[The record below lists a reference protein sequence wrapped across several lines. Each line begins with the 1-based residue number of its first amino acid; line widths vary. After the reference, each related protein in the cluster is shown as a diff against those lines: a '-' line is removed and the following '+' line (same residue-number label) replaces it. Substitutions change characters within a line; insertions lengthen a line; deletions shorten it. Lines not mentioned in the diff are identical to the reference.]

1 MALHG
6 FAERQ
11 DGGAGAGAGLGLP
24 HDASGGQRHLLP
36 VLRTCPGVRRAD
48 PPASRRQGV
57 FGCRAAAESVKKN
70 KEAVLFTTSAA
81 TRPFHGHPAALSRC
95 ICAPV
100 TLHWPARRGASLGS
114 FADPRCFWS
123 WVFADPG
130 FRTPPANKKKKV
142 YYQFFCGFCT
152 PACGL
157 RSAVVSAAQHHPV
170 STNALSENRRTSP
183 PRSHFA
189 RLSSTWRYRLWG
201 GSSAVR
207 CPRRRICTRGP

>member
-11 DGGAGAGAGLGLP
+11 DGGAGAGAGRGLP

-130 FRTPPANKKKKV
+130 FRTPPASTTRKFITNFFAVSVPQPVGFVAPSLAPPSTTQSLRTRLVKIVELRLLGAILPV
-142 YYQFFCGFCT
+142 YRPLGQ
-152 PACGL
+152 
-157 RSAVVSAAQHHPV
+157 
-170 STNALSENRRTSP
+170 
-183 PRSHFA
+183 
-189 RLSSTWRYRLWG
+189 
-201 GSSAVR
+201 
-207 CPRRRICTRGP
+207 